1 MEETSMSSRLKQFL
15 AVVFTLFSFIAGSA
29 FVHAQTHGG
38 TLRLGMFQAPR
49 HLNSGVQS
57 GMATAIP
64 ASQLFASLLRY
75 DDEWNPQPYLA
86 TEWEWSDDGK
96 TFTATLRDRKSTRL
110 NSSHVAISY
119 AVFCLKKKKNRIEFS
134 VQQQLIR
141 YIYHV

>member
-86 TEWEWSDDGK
+86 TEWEGSDDGK
-96 TFTATLRDRKSTRL
+96 TFTATLRDD
-110 NSSHVAISY
+110 
-119 AVFCLKKKKNRIEFS
+119 AVFHDGEPLNPGGGCFS
-134 VQQQLIR
+134 CRAIHKYKRFKRLV
-141 YIYHV
+141 